1 MQRSHIPAAGLLL
14 VMLATTIAISGSNNT
29 SAERGSYI
37 VNRVSMCTDC
47 HTPSGPGGK
56 PDLKRRLGGAPV
68 MFKPTM
74 EIPGWKSHAPNLTP
88 GGFLKGWTDAR
99 LVKFL
104 MTGVTPEG
112 DRAGPPMPAYR
123 LDERDAKAVASYLR
137 CLPPVKGP

>member
-14 VMLATTIAISGSNNT
+14 VMLATTISISGSNNR
-29 SAERGSYI
+29 SADKGSYI
-37 VNRVSMCTDC
+37 VNRVSMCADC
-47 HTPSGPGGK
+47 HTPNGAGGK

-74 EIPGWKSHAPNLTP
+74 EIPDWKSHAPNLTP
-88 GGFLKGWTDAR
+88 GGFLKGWTDTR

-104 MTGVTPEG
+104 MTGVTPDG

-137 CLPPVKGP
+137 CLPPVGAK